1 MKILVLGATGRTGNY
16 IVKEA
21 IDLGME
27 VNALVRNSSRLLT
40 RHNKLKFFEGSP
52 YLKEDLHKPV
62 EGVDAVIS
70 ALNVSRKS
78 DFPWSKLVS
87 PADLMSKSIRNT
99 VEVMKEKGVKRII
112 VISAAGAGD
121 SWENTPG
128 WFRWIINNSNI
139 RYAYADHNKQ
149 EELLAGSGLDWTAVR
164 PTGLSGKNSDKDIVI
179 TKQDG
184 PKPGFMIT
192 RHAVAT
198 FILDILK
205 DPNYYGKAPIVS
217 QK

>member
-21 IDLGME
+21 IDRGIE

-40 RHNKLKFFEGSP
+40 RNNKLNIFEGSP
-52 YLKEDLHKPV
+52 YIKEDLYKPM

-70 ALNVSRKS
+70 ALNVARKT

-87 PADLMSKSIRNT
+87 PADLMSKSVGNAI
-99 VEVMKEKGVKRII
+99 EVMKEKDVKRII

-139 RYAYADHNKQ
+139 RHAYADHNKQ
-149 EELLAGSGLDWTAVR
+149 EGALAGSGLHWTALR
-164 PTGLSGKNSDKDIVI
+164 PTGLSGKDSDKEIVI
-179 TKQDG
+179 TTKDG

-192 RHAVAT
+192 RHAVAA
-198 FILDILK
+198 FILDIL
-205 DPNYYGKAPIVS
+205 DNSDYYGKAPIVS

>member
-21 IDLGME
+21 IDRGME

-40 RHNKLKFFEGSP
+40 RNNKLKIFEGSP
-52 YLKEDLHKPV
+52 YLKEDVDKPM

-70 ALNVSRKS
+70 ALNVARKS

-87 PADLMSKSIRNT
+87 PADLMSKSVSNT
-99 VEVMKEKGVKRII
+99 VEVMKEKGVKRIV

-121 SWENTPG
+121 SWESTPG

-139 RYAYADHNKQ
+139 RHAYADHNKQ
-149 EELLAGSGLDWTAVR
+149 EEVLADSGLDWTALR
-164 PTGLSGKNSDKDIVI
+164 PTGLSGKDSDKEIVI
-179 TKQDG
+179 TTKDG

-192 RHAVAT
+192 RHAVAG
-198 FILDILK
+198 FVLDILG
-205 DPNYYGKAPIVS
+205 DPKYYGKAPIVS